1 MMITLRQCH
10 VAAAQPKRNAVLQQL
25 DDAVDEVALQ
35 RPRPGTASPRTP
47 TARDASYDGK
57 RHERQL

>member
-1 MMITLRQCH
+1 MTITLRQCH

-35 RPRPGTASPRTP
+35 RARPGTP
-47 TARDASYDGK
+47 TARDTSYD
-57 RHERQL
+57 REAT